1 MKSLTII
8 SLMFFSTTIA
18 MACNKEYKSTQ
29 EEVIITSYMDDSLEM
44 INDSRKELA
53 RIGYSQEL
61 MDELF
66 GNENFYFPI
75 NLKKLDMVTYIV
87 DLLIENEQFKEKDK
101 NLLLRLAQEAS
112 TIYMNERIK
121 STSIISQ
128 N

>member
-1 MKSLTII
+1 
-8 SLMFFSTTIA
+8 MFFSTTIA

-87 DLLIENEQFKEKDK
+87 DLLIENEQFQEKDK

>member
-87 DLLIENEQFKEKDK
+87 DLLIENEQFQEKDK